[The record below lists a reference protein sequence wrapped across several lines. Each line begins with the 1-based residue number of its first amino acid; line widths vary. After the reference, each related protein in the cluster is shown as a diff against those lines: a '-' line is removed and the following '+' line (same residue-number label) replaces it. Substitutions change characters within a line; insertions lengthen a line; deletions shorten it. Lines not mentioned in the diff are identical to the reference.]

1 MNSRQRLVNL
11 AIAAVIAVVAVVII
25 IATSGGDDEG
35 EREAAATPAATTEPQ
50 QPEAEPGASEEP
62 TPKPTPTAEP
72 VPLIRFEGGEL
83 VDGVEEISVDQGDR
97 VRFDVV
103 SDVPEE
109 VHVHAYDLMTDLEP
123 GKKARIS
130 FEATITG
137 VIEIELEDSAT
148 EIVEL
153 RVNP

>member
-1 MNSRQRLVNL
+1 MSSRQRLVNL
-11 AIAAVIAVVAVVII
+11 AIAAVIAVVAIVII
-25 IATSGGDDEG
+25 VATSGGDDQP
-35 EREAAATPAATTEPQ
+35 ERGATATPTATEPKA
-50 QPEAEPGASEEP
+50 EATPK
-62 TPKPTPTAEP
+62 PKPTPEP

-83 VDGVEEISVDQGDR
+83 VDGLQDIEVDKGDK
-97 VRFDVV
+97 VTFDVI